1 MNRTTAADTSVR
13 LGSLALPNPILTAS
27 GCFASGREID
37 RLWDITDLGAVVVK
51 SVTLEPRA
59 GLPTPRMA
67 ETPSGM
73 LNAIGLQNPGV
84 DAWIE
89 RDLPYLRRRGARVVA
104 SIAGNTVDD
113 YREVARRLGAARGID
128 AYEINLS
135 CPNVEHR
142 GLVFACDPDRSA
154 RVVQAVRGVLKHA
167 DLFAKLTPDV
177 TSITDIAVP
186 VMEAGATGIAAIN
199 TTLGMAIDPVTGRPK
214 VANGY
219 AGMSGPAVRPMAIR
233 AVHQLHA
240 ALGPDVPIIGM
251 GGARTVEDVVEFVRA
266 GATAVAIGTATFA
279 DPFVAHDLTRDL
291 GTWLDRHGFASLA
304 QLRGEVTPWPHHVPT
319 ILAGPD
325 AVGHEPAVA
334 ESPGAESPVTSSG
347 AESPVTSPGA
357 GATTEGSARHDG
369 DGAEDQGPIMSD
381 AAGQDEVRDGELP
394 AEGDEVES
402 LGSS

>member
-154 RVVQAVRGVLKHA
+154 RVVQAVRGVLPSA

-291 GTWLDRHGFASLA
+291 GTWLDQHGFASLA
-304 QLRGEVTPWPHHVPT
+304 QLRGAVTPWPHHVPT
-319 ILAGPD
+319 IMAGPD
-325 AVGHEPAVA
+325 APGLDAPGPEPAGAVSGEA
-334 ESPGAESPVTSSG
+334 ESPGAE
-347 AESPVTSPGA
+347 AED
-357 GATTEGSARHDG
+357 GSAGSAGRVG
-369 DGAEDQGPIMSD
+369 DESEDRAPVASD
-381 AAGQDEVRDGELP
+381 AAGQHEVRDGEP
-394 AEGDEVES
+394 PPDGDEVES